1 MKQTDKQTTNPQS
14 IKLVFVGNV
23 DHGKST
29 LIGRLLEG
37 TNTLPESAVQKVKKF
52 CDQQGRPFEH
62 AFLLDALQEEQEQ
75 GITIDITKIEF
86 STGKGEEDR
95 HFTIIDAPGHKEF
108 LKNMIS
114 GSAQAEAAILLVDA
128 QEGLGDQTR
137 KHAYLLSLLGISQIF
152 VMINKMDLVHFSQE
166 RFNQLKEELATYLH
180 RIKLSAKCYIPISA
194 KCGDNVITVSN
205 AMPWY
210 TGKTVL
216 ASLREFEKPKDLQ
229 EKPLRFPIQDVYK
242 FDHRRILA
250 GRIESGSISVGDS
263 ILFLPSQKRSK
274 VKSLEYLQE
283 KDRKKKEVAGHVVG
297 ITIEDEFYFK
307 RGEVIVHPQAPSP
320 ESAETMKPTVS
331 NLFPCHVFWMGKEDL
346 VQRKTYTLKLA
357 TQEVPCEVHTINKVI
372 DASTLE
378 TISSKI
384 ALSKNDVGTLIIKTK
399 EPVVFDAFHD
409 IATMGRFVLV
419 DDLIVCG
426 GGIIEK
432 SAELLRERPIV
443 ATHSPLISP
452 KSSLVHE
459 VERRQRFGHRGKVV
473 WITGLPGC
481 GKEEIAPYLE
491 RVLFDDGK
499 QVFYLDAA
507 TMRFTLTSD
516 LDFSPQARHEQA
528 RRVAEAANILLHAGF
543 IVVVSIVSPFK
554 EDRAYARSIIGE
566 ENFIEIFVDTPLEIC
581 KAKNPHGVY
590 AQADMVAYEPSEYL
604 VHTLTI
610 QNKEFSVQDKVKDL
624 LRVLSPVQDLV
635 HVPPSL
641 VWHDGAVSR
650 DDRIR
655 LLGLQSS
662 KDPQGSRNKVLWLT
676 GLSGSGK
683 SSIARA
689 VEKQL
694 HQLGKLCYVIDG
706 DNLRHGLNQDL
717 GFTRED
723 REENIRRAGHV
734 AKLFYDAGLFVIASF
749 VSPYASD
756 RNFVRQLIGP
766 DFIEIFVDCSLE
778 VCEQRDTKG
787 MYKKARAGLIV
798 DFTGISQPYERPEK
812 AELVLDSARETLEK
826 NVEKV
831 LAYLGFA

>member
-1 MKQTDKQTTNPQS
+1 MKQTSNPQS

-37 TNTLPESAVQKVKKF
+37 TNTLPESAIQKVKNY

-86 STGKGEEDR
+86 STGNSSENQQDAK

-128 QEGLGDQTR
+128 QEGLGEQTK
-137 KHAYLLSLLGISQIF
+137 KHAYLLSLLGVSQLL
-152 VMINKMDLVHFSQE
+152 VAINKMDLVNFSEE
-166 RFNQLKEELATYLH
+166 RFNQLKEELDLYLE
-180 RIKLSAKCYIPISA
+180 RVKLSSKCYIPVSA
-194 KCGDNVITVSN
+194 KLGDNVIDQLSRN
-205 AMPWY
+205 MPWY
-210 TGKTVL
+210 RGKTVL
-216 ASLREFEKPKDLQ
+216 ASLKDLEKPKGLE

-250 GRIESGSISVGDS
+250 GRIEAGSISVGDS
-263 ILFLPSQKRSK
+263 ILLLPLNKRSK
-274 VKSLEYLQE
+274 IKSLEYAQE
-283 KDRKKKEVAGHVVG
+283 KDRKSKEHAGHVVG
-297 ITIEDEFYFK
+297 ITLEDEFYFK
-307 RGEVIVHPQAPSP
+307 RGEVIVHAGISTDQPL
-320 ESAETMKPTVS
+320 KPVVS

-346 VQRKTYTLKLA
+346 MQGKIYTLKLA
-357 TQEVPCEVHTINKVI
+357 TQEVPCEIHTINKII

-378 TISSKI
+378 TIPSKL
-384 ALSKNDVGTLIIKTK
+384 ALSKNDVGTLVIKTK

-432 SAELLRERPIV
+432 STELLRERPIV
-443 ATHSPLISP
+443 TTQSPFISP
-452 KSSLVHE
+452 KSSLVQE
-459 VERRQRFGHRGKVV
+459 AERRQRFGHHGKVI

-481 GKEEIAPYLE
+481 GKEEIAQYLE
-491 RVLFDDGK
+491 RVLFDEGK
-499 QVFYLDAA
+499 NVFYLDAA
-507 TMRFTLTSD
+507 TMRFGLTSD
-516 LDFSPQARHEQA
+516 LDFSPESRHEQA
-528 RRVAEAANILLHAGF
+528 RRVAEAANILLHAGCM
-543 IVVVSIVSPFK
+543 VVVSIVSPFK
-554 EDRAYARSIIGE
+554 DDRAYVRSIIGE
-566 ENFIEIFVDTPLEIC
+566 DNFIEVFVDAPIEIC
-581 KAKNPHGVY
+581 REKKSQVY
-590 AQADMVAYEPSEYL
+590 AQAEIPSYEPSEYL
-604 VHTLTI
+604 VHTLSIRT
-610 QNKEFSVQDKVKDL
+610 KEFSVQEKVKDILRL
-624 LRVLSPVQDLV
+624 LSASKESIPASR
-635 HVPPSL
+635 SL
-641 VWHDGAVSR
+641 VWSSGAVSH
-650 DDRIR
+650 DDRIK
-655 LLGLQSS
+655 LLNFCG
-662 KDPQGSRNKVLWLT
+662 RNKVLWFT

-689 VEKQL
+689 VEKKL
-694 HQLGKLCYVIDG
+694 HEQGKLCYVIDG

-734 AKLFYDAGLFVIASF
+734 AKLLHDAGLFVIASF

-756 RNFVRQLIGP
+756 RNFVRQLIGS
-766 DFIEIFVDCSLE
+766 DFIEIFVDCPLE
-778 VCEQRDTKG
+778 ICEQRDTKG
-787 MYKKARAGLIV
+787 MYKKARAGLIT
-798 DFTGISQPYERPEK
+798 DFTGISQPYEKPEK
-812 AELVLDSARETLEK
+812 PELVLDSEHDIVET

-831 LAYLGFA
+831 LKSL

>member
-1 MKQTDKQTTNPQS
+1 MKQTNYSQTKNPQS

-29 LIGRLLEG
+29 LVGRLLEG
-37 TNTLPESAVQKVKKF
+37 TNTLPESAIQKVKNF

-86 STGKGEEDR
+86 STGKGEEDQ

-152 VMINKMDLVHFSQE
+152 VMINKMDLVNFSQE
-166 RFNQLKEELATYLH
+166 RFNQLKEELETYLH

-194 KCGDNVITVSN
+194 KCGDNVMTLSST
-205 AMPWY
+205 MSWY

-216 ASLREFEKPKDLQ
+216 ASLNDLEKPQGLE

-250 GRIESGSISVGDS
+250 GRIESGALGVGDS

-346 VQRKTYTLKLA
+346 MQGKTYTFKLA
-357 TQEVPCEVHTINKVI
+357 TQEVPCEIHTINKVI

-459 VERRQRFGHRGKVV
+459 VERRQRSGHRGKVV

-481 GKEEIAPYLE
+481 GKEEIAPFLE
-491 RVLFDDGK
+491 RVLFDEGK

-528 RRVAEAANILLHAGF
+528 RRVAEVANILLHAGF

-566 ENFIEIFVDTPLEIC
+566 DHFIEILVDTPLEIC

-590 AQADMVAYEPSEYL
+590 AQADIVAYELSDYL
-604 VHTLTI
+604 VHTLII
-610 QNKEFSVQDKVKDL
+610 QNKEFSVQEKVKDV
-624 LRVLSPVQDLV
+624 LRVLSPVKDLV
-635 HVPPSL
+635 HVPGSL
-641 VWHDGAVSR
+641 IWQDGEVFR
-650 DDRIR
+650 DDRAR
-655 LLGLQSS
+655 LLGLQNAS
-662 KDPQGSRNKVLWLT
+662 NKVLWFT

-689 VEKQL
+689 VEKKL

-734 AKLFYDAGLFVIASF
+734 AKLLHDAGLFVIASF

-756 RNFVRQLIGP
+756 RNFVRQLIGD
-766 DFIEIFVDCSLE
+766 DFVEIFVDCPLE

-787 MYKKARAGLIV
+787 MYKKARAGLTA

-812 AELVLDSARETLEK
+812 AALVLDSARDAIEK